1 LPQGYRGVR
10 TDNLL
15 RDSTWHG
22 GDVAVVLWLVERPL
36 AIAFILSACVILA
49 LGVVK
54 GIRRRKIKTG
64 HVEEGILREG

>member
-1 LPQGYRGVR
+1 
-10 TDNLL
+10 
-15 RDSTWHG
+15 
-22 GDVAVVLWLVERPL
+22 VLWLVERPL
-36 AIAFILSACVILA
+36 ALAFIFSACVILA